1 MHDKVQHLLANISA
15 DTLETV
21 VRGAVDDPLAVPV
34 EKPVFT
40 EITTSHNDARTIGI
54 VKTSG
59 RASVSDRQVPWSSV
73 LKIVDPNAEYDR
85 QNSSAS
91 SLEIE
96 RNIYELGLFNDSEV
110 PFRAARCYVSETHE
124 GDIRTLWLEDLSD
137 QPQPPWDLK
146 HFVETA
152 GNLGQFNAHFGE
164 YRSQLPFDIGEAE
177 YIRRWA
183 SQPFEHQAAE
193 LGESQHSELVRAA
206 YPETPIESAMELA
219 TLSRRLFDTAPT
231 VPHSLA
237 FGDCHSRNLF
247 PTKSGTVGIDWT
259 GVSFSPT
266 GSDIGVLIGSAM
278 SFTVQE
284 AVMVANSENDIYE
297 AYISG
302 LRAEGWNGDL
312 KGIRTGFFAQFLGYL
327 LALSLVPV
335 TLESR
340 RPRKEF
346 LERRFGVPFDE
357 IPAYLA
363 PIISLIPKYVDEL
376 NTLLD

>member
-1 MHDKVQHLLANISA
+1 
-15 DTLETV
+15 
-21 VRGAVDDPLAVPV
+21 
-34 EKPVFT
+34 
-40 EITTSHNDARTIGI
+40 
-54 VKTSG
+54 
-59 RASVSDRQVPWSSV
+59 
-73 LKIVDPNAEYDR
+73 
-85 QNSSAS
+85 
-91 SLEIE
+91 
-96 RNIYELGLFNDSEV
+96 
-110 PFRAARCYVSETHE
+110 
-124 GDIRTLWLEDLSD
+124 LWLEDLSD
-137 QPQPPWDLK
+137 QPQPPWDLE
-146 HFVETA
+146 HFVATA
-152 GNLGQFNAHFGE
+152 SNLGRFNAHFGE
-164 YRSQLPFDIGEAE
+164 HRSQLPFEIGEAE

-183 SQPFEHQAAE
+183 SQPFKDQAAE
-193 LGESQHSELVRAA
+193 LAKSQNSDLVRAA
-206 YPETPIESAMELA
+206 YPETPIGSAVELA
-219 TLSRRLFDTAPT
+219 SLSRRLFDAAPS
-231 VPHSLA
+231 VSHSLA

-266 GSDIGVLIGSAM
+266 GSDVGVLIGSAM

-284 AVMVANSENDIYE
+284 AVMVASNENDIYE

-302 LRAEGWNGDL
+302 LRAKGWNGDL
-312 KGIRTGFFAQFLGYL
+312 KGIRIGFFAQFLGYL